1 MRRIRVLGVGSDDEA
16 LLQQRREVIP
26 VEVNPASDSDR
37 RGEHSDNVEAGYGV
51 TFREANGQVT
61 PKPAYEAYQ
70 RLTQHCPPGS
80 MRPRL
85 DDSGEVWTAR
95 WRKPDGTPVV
105 ATWHPRG
112 DGKVMFRVGE

>member
-1 MRRIRVLGVGSDDEA
+1 MRPHI
-16 LLQQRREVIP
+16 LQVHS
-26 VEVNPASDSDR
+26 VERTFWYSFISDR

-51 TFREANGQVT
+51 TFREADGQVT

-105 ATWHPRG
+105 STWHPCG